1 MVTLKTIIPMNRLI
15 IALTLLT
22 GIISAAYGQDVVVT
36 ANAPST
42 VKSGQAFRIEYS
54 INVQGAQLGQPDITG
69 LNYYGASTS
78 QSVSIVNGS
87 MSVKYSVIYTV
98 SAPKSGVYKI
108 PPVTAEYNGKTYK
121 SKELSIT
128 AQDNPQQNQAQQG
141 GNQNQQQPQQHA
153 EEQVSGSGNL
163 FIDVNVNKKEVYVG
177 QHIVLSAGFY
187 SRYSIQEIADTKLPS
202 YNGFWVKEIS
212 TPSRITLQQKLIN
225 GVPYSY
231 GLLHKKVL
239 IPQRAGD
246 LVIEPYS
253 IDFITREGFWDSYKR
268 TGKSTAKT
276 IKVKPLPSPK
286 PDNFGGAVGS
296 FNISMSADKEEVK
309 LDDPLTIKV
318 TLTGNGNI
326 QLCEAPKVD
335 IPSAF
340 EAFPPKST
348 ENIKTDDNGMS
359 GTRTFS
365 YVAIARQPGEITIPG
380 VKFSYFDLATKSYK
394 TVSANDLKITITGER
409 DSTSTAFTGGVIKS
423 DVENLGSDIRFIKQ
437 GFELKSKKYG
447 FFNSFEFWLI
457 IILLALIFTTVILLR
472 LQQIKNN
479 ANLAALKNR
488 KAGSTSRKRLKKAAA
503 FLKQDKKDEFYAEV
517 LNALWGY
524 LSDKLEMPASELTR
538 DNVVE
543 KLANKGI
550 DMDSIQKYINTLNDC
565 EFERYVASGMARPLQ
580 DMYTQAAETIEQM
593 ENTFKG

>member
-1 MVTLKTIIPMNRLI
+1 MVTFNSIPMNRLI
-15 IALTLLT
+15 IAITLLT
-22 GIISAAYGQDVVVT
+22 SLISAAYGQDVAVT
-36 ANAPST
+36 ANAPAT
-42 VKSGQAFRIEYS
+42 VKSGQPFRIEYM
-54 INVQGAQLGQPDITG
+54 INVQGAQLGQPDLTG

-87 MSVKYSVIYTV
+87 MTVKYSVYYTV
-98 SAPKSGVYKI
+98 SAPKAGTYKI

-121 SKELSIT
+121 SRELVIE
-128 AQDNPQQNQAQQG
+128 AQDNPQQNQAQNQG
-141 GNQNQQQPQQHA
+141 GQNPQQPQQRDD
-153 EEQVSGSGNL
+153 EQVSGSGNL

-187 SRYSIQEIADTKLPS
+187 SRYSIQELADTKLPS
-202 YNGFWVKEIS
+202 YNGFWVKDIA
-212 TPSRITLQQKLIN
+212 TPSRITLQQKLVN
-225 GVPYSY
+225 GVPYQY

-239 IPQRAGD
+239 IPQRAGE

-276 IKVKPLPSPK
+276 IKVKQLPSPK
-286 PDNFGGAVGS
+286 PENFGGAVGS
-296 FNISMSADKEEVK
+296 FNISMTADKEEVK

-359 GTRTFS
+359 GTRTFN
-365 YVAIARQPGEITIPG
+365 YVAIARQPGEITIPA

-394 TVSANDLKITITGER
+394 TVLTNELTIKITGER
-409 DSTSTAFTGGVIKS
+409 DSTATAFTGGVIKS

-437 GFELKSKKYG
+437 GFELKSKKFG
-447 FFNSFEFWLI
+447 FFNSFEFWM
-457 IILLALIFTTVILLR
+457 IILVLALAFTAVILLR

-479 ANLAALKNR
+479 ANLAAVKNR
-488 KAGSTSRKRLKKAAA
+488 KAGRTSRKRLKKAAEYM
-503 FLKQDKKDEFYAEV
+503 KQNKKDEFYEEV

-524 LSDKLEMPASELTR
+524 LGDKLEMPASELTR
-538 DNVVE
+538 DNVVDKLGE
-543 KLANKGI
+543 KGVA
-550 DMDSIQKYINTLNDC
+550 MDAIEQYVNTLNDC
-565 EFERYVASGMARPLQ
+565 EFERYAPSGLARPLQ
-580 DMYTQAAETIEQM
+580 DMYTRAAEAIEQM
-593 ENTFKG
+593 ENNIKN

>member
-1 MVTLKTIIPMNRLI
+1 MVTFNSIPMNRLI
-15 IALTLLT
+15 VAITLLT
-22 GIISAAYGQDVVVT
+22 GIISAAYGQDVAVT

-42 VKSGQAFRIEYS
+42 VKSGQAFRIEYT
-54 INVQGAQLGQPDITG
+54 INVQGAQLGQPDLSG
-69 LNYYGASTS
+69 LDYYGASTS

-87 MSVKYSVIYTV
+87 MTVKYSVYYTV
-98 SAPKSGVYKI
+98 AAPNAGTYKI

-121 SKELSIT
+121 SKELVIT
-128 AQDNPQQNQAQQG
+128 AQDNPQQNQAQNQVG
-141 GNQNQQQPQQHA
+141 SQNQQPSQA

-187 SRYSIQEIADTKLPS
+187 SRYNIQEIADTKLPS

-239 IPQRAGD
+239 IPQRAGE

-276 IKVKPLPSPK
+276 IKVKQLPSPK

-296 FNISMSADKEEVK
+296 FNISMTADKEEVK

-340 EAFPPKST
+340 EAFPPKSA
-348 ENIKTDDNGMS
+348 ENIKTDDSGMS

-365 YVAIARQPGEITIPG
+365 YVAIARQPGEITIPA
-380 VKFSYFDLATKSYK
+380 VKFSYFDLASKSYK
-394 TVSANDLKITITGER
+394 TVSTNELTIKITGER
-409 DSTSTAFTGGVIKS
+409 DSTATAFTGGVIKS

-437 GFELKSKKYG
+437 GFELKSKKFG
-447 FFNSFEFWLI
+447 FFNSFEFWM
-457 IILLALIFTTVILLR
+457 IILVLALAFTAVILLR

-479 ANLAALKNR
+479 ANLAAVKNR
-488 KAGSTSRKRLKKAAA
+488 KAGRTSRKRLKKAAEYM
-503 FLKQDKKDEFYAEV
+503 KQNKKDEFYEEV

-524 LSDKLEMPASELTR
+524 LGDKLEMPASELTR

-543 KLANKGI
+543 KLGDKGVSK
-550 DMDSIQKYINTLNDC
+550 DAVEPFVNTLNDC
-565 EFERYVASGMARPLQ
+565 EFERYAPSGLARPLQ
-580 DMYTQAAETIEQM
+580 DMYTRAAEAIEQM
-593 ENTFKG
+593 ENNIKN

>member
-1 MVTLKTIIPMNRLI
+1 MVTFNSIPMNRLI
-15 IALTLLT
+15 VAITLLT
-22 GIISAAYGQDVVVT
+22 GIISAAYGQDVAVT

-42 VKSGQAFRIEYS
+42 VKSGQAFRIEYT
-54 INVQGAQLGQPDITG
+54 INVQGAQLGQPDLSG
-69 LNYYGASTS
+69 LDYYGASTS

-87 MSVKYSVIYTV
+87 MTVKYSVYYTV
-98 SAPKSGVYKI
+98 AAPNAGTYKI

-121 SKELSIT
+121 SKELVIT
-128 AQDNPQQNQAQQG
+128 AQDNPQQNQSQNQG
-141 GNQNQQQPQQHA
+141 GSQNQQQSQA

-187 SRYSIQEIADTKLPS
+187 SRYNIQEIADTKLPS

-212 TPSRITLQQKLIN
+212 TPTRITLQQKLIN

-239 IPQRAGD
+239 IPQRAGE

-276 IKVKPLPSPK
+276 IKVKQLPSPK

-296 FNISMSADKEEVK
+296 FNISMTADKEEVK

-359 GTRTFS
+359 GTRTFN
-365 YVAIARQPGEITIPG
+365 YVAIARQPGEIKIPP
-380 VKFSYFDLATKSYK
+380 VKFSYFDLASKSYK
-394 TVSANDLKITITGER
+394 TVSTNELTIKITGER
-409 DSTSTAFTGGVIKS
+409 DSSATAFTGGVIKS
-423 DVENLGSDIRFIKQ
+423 DVENLGRDIRFIKQ
-437 GFELKSKKYG
+437 GFELKSKKFG
-447 FFNSFEFWLI
+447 FFNSFEFWM
-457 IILLALIFTTVILLR
+457 IILVLALAFTAVILLR

-479 ANLAALKNR
+479 ANLAAVKNR
-488 KAGSTSRKRLKKAAA
+488 KAGRTSRKRLKKAAEYM
-503 FLKQDKKDEFYAEV
+503 KQNKKDEFYEEV

-524 LSDKLEMPASELTR
+524 LGDKLEMPASELTR
-538 DNVVE
+538 DNVVD
-543 KLANKGI
+543 KLGDKGVP
-550 DMDSIQKYINTLNDC
+550 MDTVEPFVNTLNDC
-565 EFERYVASGMARPLQ
+565 EFERYAPSGLARPLQ
-580 DMYTQAAETIEQM
+580 DMYTRAAEAIEQM
-593 ENTFKG
+593 ENNIKN

>member
-1 MVTLKTIIPMNRLI
+1 MVTFNSIPMNRLI
-15 IALTLLT
+15 IAITLLT
-22 GIISAAYGQDVVVT
+22 SLISAAYGQDVAVT

-42 VKSGQAFRIEYS
+42 VKSGQPFRIEYM
-54 INVQGAQLGQPDITG
+54 INVQGAQLGQPDLTG
-69 LNYYGASTS
+69 LDYYGASTS

-87 MSVKYSVIYTV
+87 MTVKYSVYYTV
-98 SAPKSGVYKI
+98 AAPKAGTYKI

-121 SKELSIT
+121 SKELVIT
-128 AQDNPQQNQAQQG
+128 AQDNPQQNQAQNQG
-141 GNQNQQQPQQHA
+141 GSQNQQQSQA

-187 SRYSIQEIADTKLPS
+187 SRYNIQEIADTKLPS

-239 IPQRAGD
+239 IPQRAGE

-276 IKVKPLPSPK
+276 IKVKQLPSPK

-296 FNISMSADKEEVK
+296 FNISMTADKEEVK

-340 EAFPPKST
+340 EAFPPKSA

-365 YVAIARQPGEITIPG
+365 YVAIARQPGEITIPA
-380 VKFSYFDLATKSYK
+380 VKFSYFDLASKSYK
-394 TVSANDLKITITGER
+394 TVSTNELTIKITGER
-409 DSTSTAFTGGVIKS
+409 DSTATVFTGGVIKS

-437 GFELKSKKYG
+437 GFELKSKKFG
-447 FFNSFEFWLI
+447 FFNSFEFWM
-457 IILLALIFTTVILLR
+457 IILVLALAFTAVILLR

-479 ANLAALKNR
+479 ANLAAVKNR
-488 KAGSTSRKRLKKAAA
+488 KAGRTSRKRLKKAAEYM
-503 FLKQDKKDEFYAEV
+503 KQNKKDEFYEEV

-524 LSDKLEMPASELTR
+524 LGDKLEMPASELTR

-543 KLANKGI
+543 KLGDKGVSK
-550 DMDSIQKYINTLNDC
+550 DAVEPFVNTLNDC
-565 EFERYVASGMARPLQ
+565 EFERYAPSGLARPLQ
-580 DMYTQAAETIEQM
+580 DMYTRAAEAIEQM
-593 ENTFKG
+593 ENNIKN

>member
-1 MVTLKTIIPMNRLI
+1 MVTFNSIPMNRLI
-15 IALTLLT
+15 VAITLLT
-22 GIISAAYGQDVVVT
+22 GIISAAYGQDVAVT

-42 VKSGQAFRIEYS
+42 VKSGQAFRIEYT
-54 INVQGAQLGQPDITG
+54 INVQGAQLGQPDLSG
-69 LNYYGASTS
+69 LDYYGASTS

-87 MSVKYSVIYTV
+87 MTVKYSVYYTV
-98 SAPKSGVYKI
+98 AAPNAGTYKI

-121 SKELSIT
+121 SKELVIT
-128 AQDNPQQNQAQQG
+128 AQDNPQQNQAQNQG
-141 GNQNQQQPQQHA
+141 GAQNQQQSQP

-187 SRYSIQEIADTKLPS
+187 SRYNIQEIADTKLPS

-239 IPQRAGD
+239 IPQRAGE

-276 IKVKPLPSPK
+276 IKVKQLPSPK

-296 FNISMSADKEEVK
+296 FNISMTADKEEVK

-340 EAFPPKST
+340 EAFPPKSA

-365 YVAIARQPGEITIPG
+365 YVAIARQPGEITIPA

-394 TVSANDLKITITGER
+394 TISTNELTIKITGER
-409 DSTSTAFTGGVIKS
+409 DSSATAFTGGVIKS

-437 GFELKSKKYG
+437 GFELKSKKFG
-447 FFNSFEFWLI
+447 FFNSFEFWM
-457 IILLALIFTTVILLR
+457 IILVLALAFSAVILLR

-479 ANLAALKNR
+479 ANLAAVKNR
-488 KAGSTSRKRLKKAAA
+488 KAGRTSRKRLKKAAEYM
-503 FLKQDKKDEFYAEV
+503 KQNKKDEFYEEV

-524 LSDKLEMPASELTR
+524 LGDKLEMPASELTR
-538 DNVVE
+538 DNVVD
-543 KLANKGI
+543 KLGDKGVS
-550 DMDSIQKYINTLNDC
+550 MDAVEPFVNTLNDC
-565 EFERYVASGMARPLQ
+565 EFERYAPSGLARPLQ
-580 DMYTQAAETIEQM
+580 DMYTRAAEAIEQM
-593 ENTFKG
+593 ENNIKN

>member
-1 MVTLKTIIPMNRLI
+1 MVTFNSIPMNRLI
-15 IALTLLT
+15 IAITLLT
-22 GIISAAYGQDVVVT
+22 GIISAAYGQDVAVT

-42 VKSGQAFRIEYS
+42 VKSGQAFRIEYTL
-54 INVQGAQLGQPDITG
+54 NVQGAQLGQPDLTG
-69 LNYYGASTS
+69 LDYYGASTS

-87 MSVKYSVIYTV
+87 MTVKYSVYYTV
-98 SAPKSGVYKI
+98 AAPNAGTYKI

-121 SKELSIT
+121 SKELVIT
-128 AQDNPQQNQAQQG
+128 AQDNPQQNQAQNQG
-141 GNQNQQQPQQHA
+141 GSQNQQPSQA

-187 SRYSIQEIADTKLPS
+187 SRYNIQEIADTKLPS

-239 IPQRAGD
+239 IPQRAGE

-276 IKVKPLPSPK
+276 IKVKQLPSPK

-296 FNISMSADKEEVK
+296 FNISMTADKEEVK

-340 EAFPPKST
+340 EAFPPKSA

-365 YVAIARQPGEITIPG
+365 YVAIARQPGEITIPA
-380 VKFSYFDLATKSYK
+380 VKFSYFDLASKSYK
-394 TVSANDLKITITGER
+394 TVSTNELTIKITGER
-409 DSTSTAFTGGVIKS
+409 DSTATAFTGGVIKS

-437 GFELKSKKYG
+437 GFELKSKKFG
-447 FFNSFEFWLI
+447 FFNSFEFWM
-457 IILLALIFTTVILLR
+457 IILVLALAFTAVILLR

-479 ANLAALKNR
+479 ANLAAVKNR
-488 KAGSTSRKRLKKAAA
+488 KAGRTSRKRLKKAAE
-503 FLKQDKKDEFYAEV
+503 FMKQNKKDEFYEEV

-524 LSDKLEMPASELTR
+524 LGDKLEMPASELTR

-543 KLANKGI
+543 KLGDKGVSK
-550 DMDSIQKYINTLNDC
+550 DAVEPFVNTLNDC
-565 EFERYVASGMARPLQ
+565 EFERYAPSGLARPLQ
-580 DMYTQAAETIEQM
+580 DMYTRAAEAIEQM
-593 ENTFKG
+593 ENNIKN